1 MILSQHKGYPPIIII
16 GMHRSG
22 TTMLTKVLEE
32 LGLFVGVHLDENHEP
47 LFFANLN
54 NWLMRQCG
62 AEWDYPEPFH
72 CLTEVPDIKAWIV
85 GRLDCFLRS
94 PRVMFYLGA
103 NRYVRWRTPFRLDRS
118 WGWKE
123 PRNTYTLPLWLEL
136 FPQAK
141 VVHIYRHGVDVAQSL
156 KVRAE
161 KQFSASQAKTFCM
174 DWLKVRPPEAT
185 NTIRCLQLEG
195 GFSLWEEYMAE
206 ARRHVDGLGE
216 QAIEI
221 QYEVFLENPVHGLD
235 ELVKFCDLTP
245 AKQQVETVARRLHQD
260 RSYGYRTVPNLVEF
274 AERMSARLKA
284 WGYPP

>member
-1 MILSQHKGYPPIIII
+1 MISSQDNGYSPIIII

-22 TTMLTKVLEE
+22 TTMLAKILEK
-32 LGLFVGVHLDENHEP
+32 LGLFVGVRLDENHEP

-62 AEWDYPEPFH
+62 AEWDHPEPFH
-72 CLTEVPDIKAWIV
+72 CLTEAPDVQAWIV
-85 GRLDCFLRS
+85 DRLNCFLHS
-94 PRVMFYLGA
+94 PRVMFYLGVY
-103 NRYVRWRTPFRLDRS
+103 RYLRWRTPFCLDHS

-161 KQFSASQAKTFCM
+161 KQFSASRAKTFYM

-206 ARRHVDGLGE
+206 ARRHMGRLGE

-221 QYEVFLENPVHGLD
+221 PYETLLENPAHWLDKLTEFCGLT
-235 ELVKFCDLTP
+235 LK
-245 AKQQVETVARRLHQD
+245 KQQIEAVARRLHQD
-260 RSYGYRTVPNLVEF
+260 RSYGYRAVPNLVEF

-284 WGYPP
+284 WGYSP